1 MESQNIEWKES
12 WRDEYIKWICGFA
25 NAQGGKLYIGKNDKG
40 VVVGIDDSAKLLEEI
55 PNKVRDILGVMVDVN
70 LHHQDGKTFLEIITE
85 AYPNPVSY
93 KGQYHYR
100 TGSTKQELKGA
111 SLDKFLLRKH
121 GKRWEGVPYPYVSES
136 DLSKNAF
143 DDFRKRAVK
152 SGRLEDTVLSESDHD
167 LLNKLQLIEGKYL
180 KRASILL
187 FHPEPDVLI
196 TGAYIKIGFF
206 RTITDLL
213 FQDEVHGFLF
223 EQVEKALDLIL
234 TKYLRAFI
242 RYEGLYR
249 IEEFQYPKTAL
260 REALLNAVIHKDYST
275 GIPIQIKVF
284 EDRIT
289 IWNDGELPET
299 WTEDMLKK
307 EHTSLPYNPMVANAF
322 FRAGFIESWGR
333 GTVKIIE
340 DCLEMDMNAPIYKAK
355 PTGFMVDF
363 MAKNLTYL
371 GEGSLKSSPKSTP
384 KSTPKSFQKI
394 IRERSS
400 VKILKLMSKNPT
412 ITIPEINILLN
423 ISIRGIKKHIENLK
437 NENKIER
444 IGDNRTGYWQVK

>member
-1 MESQNIEWKES
+1 MENQNIEWKES

-25 NAQGGKLYIGKNDKG
+25 NAQGGTLYIGKNDKG
-40 VVVGIDDSAKLLEEI
+40 EVVGISDSAKLLEEI
-55 PNKVRDILGVMVDVN
+55 PNKVRDVLGIMVDVN
-70 LHHQDGKTFLEIITE
+70 LYNEDGKAFLEIITE

-111 SLDKFLLRKH
+111 ALDKFLLRKH

-152 SGRLEDTVLSESDHD
+152 SGRLEDTVLSESNHD

-340 DCLEMDMNAPIYKAK
+340 DCLEMDMNPPIYKAK

-371 GEGSLKSSPKSTP
+371 GENISKSTP
-384 KSTPKSFQKI
+384 KSTPKSTQ
-394 IRERSS
+394 
-400 VKILKLMSKNPT
+400 KILKLMSKNPS
-412 ITIPEINILLN
+412 ITIPEMMAQLN
-423 ISIRGIKKHIENLK
+423 ISIRAIKKHIENLK
-437 NENKIER
+437 NEDKIER
-444 IGDNRTGYWQVK
+444 IGDNRNGYWQVK

>member
-1 MESQNIEWKES
+1 M
-12 WRDEYIKWICGFA
+12 
-25 NAQGGKLYIGKNDKG
+25 
-40 VVVGIDDSAKLLEEI
+40 
-55 PNKVRDILGVMVDVN
+55 
-70 LHHQDGKTFLEIITE
+70 
-85 AYPNPVSY
+85 
-93 KGQYHYR
+93 
-100 TGSTKQELKGA
+100 
-111 SLDKFLLRKH
+111 
-121 GKRWEGVPYPYVSES
+121 
-136 DLSKNAF
+136 
-143 DDFRKRAVK
+143 
-152 SGRLEDTVLSESDHD
+152 
-167 LLNKLQLIEGKYL
+167 
-180 KRASILL
+180 
-187 FHPEPDVLI
+187 
-196 TGAYIKIGFF
+196 
-206 RTITDLL
+206 

-249 IEEFQYPKTAL
+249 IEEFQYPKSAL

-333 GTVKIIE
+333 GTVKIIQ
-340 DCLEMDMNAPIYKAK
+340 DCLEMNMNAPIYKAK

-363 MAKNLTYL
+363 TAKNLTYL
-371 GEGSLKSSPKSTP
+371 AEDSQKTIPESTP
-384 KSTPKSFQKI
+384 KNAPKNTPKSKRQ
-394 IRERSS
+394 RSS
-400 VKILKLMSKNPT
+400 LKILKLMSKNPN

>member
-25 NAQGGKLYIGKNDKG
+25 NAQGGKLYIGKNDNG
-40 VVVGIDDSAKLLEEI
+40 EVVGIDDSAKLLEEI
-55 PNKVRDILGVMVDVN
+55 PNKVRDVLGVMVDVN
-70 LHHQDGKTFLEIITE
+70 LHHEDGKAFLEIITE

-121 GKRWEGVPYPYVSES
+121 GKRWERVPYPYVSES

-371 GEGSLKSSPKSTP
+371 GEGSLK
-384 KSTPKSFQKI
+384 
-394 IRERSS
+394 
-400 VKILKLMSKNPT
+400 
-412 ITIPEINILLN
+412 TIPESIPKSIPKSILKSSQKIVELIAQNQHITVQEIALN
-423 ISIRGIKKHIENLK
+423 VGISKIGIRKQIEKLKKGGV
-437 NENKIER
+437 IER